1 MRKIHRLGAL
11 LMSAALLL
19 STAGCGAPKQEQAV
33 TPPSNSE
40 TSETVRPNSL
50 ASFRCETIYVPASV
64 SGWLPEIAVVDD
76 KLYYLWCE
84 ADGETADEHLDVMDM
99 STDSAWRRVTDEN
112 EVERIKTKLRTEN
125 QSYTPLYEEVGQF
138 VVYTDENEDFYL
150 LDTETDRRT
159 NLQLNLEDWRRFS
172 TDHKTYFAFLSAF
185 SITVDGEY
193 ANEIRYYEL
202 NYQEDAP
209 RFEINTRTDVE
220 NDSPYLS
227 ITVSAYNDGATAESG
242 MVTTVY
248 SLDLESNEVE
258 KVWSFEETAQY
269 PLATYSRHDN
279 SVYYTQRVENDE
291 TGKGDQLFSKNLST
305 GEILQ
310 MSEELF
316 GVNYIVPL
324 DADRIVY
331 VAAEKQSHILSVF
344 LYNKKTKRTTTAD
357 LPDDMS
363 IQRLS
368 YNTLTGR
375 LIGSGRYEMEERAA
389 ADASN
394 QGMGQRFIPPDYYI
408 YDFTDFDNIH
418 LLYKT
423 ENRQLERLAS
433 DADGHIIFT
442 QTDTDRAWGAVF
454 STHWYDVEETALE
467 TLDNL
472 DASMYVGEFLFCTEN
487 NWYFIGVD
495 ESDCRGIYAY
505 DLSTKATRLLFTS
518 EDGWINNFLLM

>member
-1 MRKIHRLGAL
+1 MKRVVAVCWLFAML
-11 LMSAALLL
+11 LCLCGCQRDVPHSK
-19 STAGCGAPKQEQAV
+19 TGTQTDAG
-33 TPPSNSE
+33 SS
-40 TSETVRPNSL
+40 
-50 ASFRCETIYVPASV
+50 
-64 SGWLPEIAVVDD
+64 
-76 KLYYLWCE
+76 
-84 ADGETADEHLDVMDM
+84 
-99 STDSAWRRVTDEN
+99 
-112 EVERIKTKLRTEN
+112 
-125 QSYTPLYEEVGQF
+125 
-138 VVYTDENEDFYL
+138 
-150 LDTETDRRT
+150 
-159 NLQLNLEDWRRFS
+159 
-172 TDHKTYFAFLSAF
+172 
-185 SITVDGEY
+185 
-193 ANEIRYYEL
+193 
-202 NYQEDAP
+202 
-209 RFEINTRTDVE
+209 
-220 NDSPYLS
+220 SPYLS
-227 ITVSAYNDGATAESG
+227 ITVSAYNDGATEESG
-242 MVTTVY
+242 VVTTVY
-248 SLDLESNEVE
+248 SLDLESNKVE
-258 KVWSFEETAQY
+258 KVWAFENTSQY

-454 STHWYDVEETALE
+454 STHWYDVEENTLKTLE
-467 TLDNL
+467 NL
-472 DASMYVGEFLFCTEN
+472 DASLYIGEFLFCTEN

>member
-1 MRKIHRLGAL
+1 MRRIHRLVAL
-11 LMSAALLL
+11 LVSAVLLF
-19 STAGCGAPKQEQAV
+19 STAGCRVPKQEQ
-33 TPPSNSE
+33 TQSRPSNSGA
-40 TSETVRPNSL
+40 SETIRTNSL
-50 ASFRCETIYVPASV
+50 APFRCETIYVPASV
-64 SGWLPEIAVVDD
+64 NGWLPEIAVVDD

-125 QSYTPLYEEVGQF
+125 QIYTPLYEEVGQF

-202 NYQEDAP
+202 NYQEDAT
-209 RFEINTRTDVE
+209 RFGTNTRTDVE

-242 MVTTVY
+242 IVTTVY
-248 SLDLESNEVE
+248 SLDLESN
-258 KVWSFEETAQY
+258 KVDMKWSFDETAQY
-269 PLATYSRHDN
+269 PLAAYSRHDN
-279 SVYYTQRVENDE
+279 SLYYTQRVENDE

-305 GEILQ
+305 GEVLQ
-310 MSEELF
+310 VSEELF

-324 DADRIVY
+324 DTDRIVY
-331 VAAEKQSHILSVF
+331 VAAEKQSRVLSVF
-344 LYNKKTKRTTTAD
+344 LYDKKTKRTTMAD

-363 IQRLS
+363 IQLLS
-368 YNTLTGR
+368 YNALTGQ
-375 LIGSGRYEMEERAA
+375 LIGSGRYETEERAA

-394 QGMGQRFIPPDYYI
+394 QGKGQRFVPPDYYI
-408 YDFTDFDNIH
+408 YDFTDFDNIQ

-423 ENRQLERLAS
+423 ENRQLQRLAS
-433 DADGHIIFT
+433 DTDGHIIFT
-442 QTDTDRAWGAVF
+442 QSDTDRFWGAAF
-454 STHWYDVEETALE
+454 STHRYDVKGNTLE

-472 DASMYVGEFLFCTEN
+472 DASMYIGEFLFCAEES
-487 NWYFIGVD
+487 WYFIGVD
-495 ESDCRGIYAY
+495 AADSRGIYAY
-505 DLSTKATRLLFTS
+505 DLSTKAIRLLFTS
-518 EDGWINNFLLM
+518 ENGWINNFILM